1 MIGYLFLAALALAIA
16 APWLIER
23 TRRPMDNAARREAP
37 GEFATLSRGVTHY
50 QWHGHV
56 DGPVIVMVHGL
67 SSASWVFS
75 GLFHGLSLMGF
86 RILTYDLYGRGYSDR
101 PHGEQDRDFFV
112 GQLEELLAALGIPE
126 DQEICLFG
134 YSMGGAIATCYA
146 AKHPERVDRLFL
158 LASAGMDYTPH
169 PLLKQARISG
179 RFGDWQWMAFGGLL
193 LKWGAHA
200 DAEGATVIPD
210 LPDRIAA
217 DVRTRGYLRSVL
229 SSERH
234 MLTCELEEEH
244 RELAKMYVAV
254 VSIWGAE
261 DDVIPASAIGKL
273 TMWNRDAWKLEVEGA
288 GHGIGYT
295 HPQEIIAAVQ
305 KNLREV

>member
-23 TRRPMDNAARREAP
+23 TRRPMDAAARREAPP
-37 GEFATLSRGVTHY
+37 GEFATLSRGGVTHY

-101 PHGEQDRDFFV
+101 PHGGEQDRDFFV

-126 DQEICLFG
+126 DKEICLFG
-134 YSMGGAIATCYA
+134 YSMGGGAIATCYA

-179 RFGDWQWMAFGGLL
+179 RFGDWLWMAFGGLL
-193 LKWGAHA
+193 LKWGGRMRMPRGGRRSFPTCPTGLRRMWARG
-200 DAEGATVIPD
+200 GATC
-210 LPDRIAA
+210 
-217 DVRTRGYLRSVL
+217 GRSCPVN
-229 SSERH
+229 
-234 MLTCELEEEH
+234 
-244 RELAKMYVAV
+244 
-254 VSIWGAE
+254 
-261 DDVIPASAIGKL
+261 AIC
-273 TMWNRDAWKLEVEGA
+273 
-288 GHGIGYT
+288 
-295 HPQEIIAAVQ
+295 
-305 KNLREV
+305 